1 MPEADIGGTDGI
13 GAPRTGTGAPRTGT
27 GAPTA
32 GTGAPTT
39 ETGAFNGEIPTGL
52 FGNEGG
58 AGFGGGPLT
67 VGAKLLPKQSQE
79 ITLFFF

>member
-1 MPEADIGGTDGI
+1 MPEADIGGI
-13 GAPRTGTGAPRTGT
+13 EETGAPATGT

-32 GTGAPTT
+32 
-39 ETGAFNGEIPTGL
+39 ETGAFKGEIPTGL

-58 AGFGGGPLT
+58 TGFGGGPLT

-79 ITLFFF
+79 IIFFQSQK